1 MDRARKRI
9 YRKERRSPRWQKL
22 DKIFKKE
29 VKGAKSAFYKQTVAE
44 LKLKQPC
51 QGYSALKKITSFDQQ
66 KTEQTNVD
74 EISHLPDQ
82 QQAKIIA
89 ERFAS
94 IQNEYQPLQT
104 EDIKC
109 RNLR

>member
-1 MDRARKRI
+1 M
-9 YRKERRSPRWQKL
+9 
-22 DKIFKKE
+22 
-29 VKGAKSAFYKQTVAE
+29 AE
-44 LKLKQPC
+44 LKLKQPG
-51 QGYSALKKITSFDQQ
+51 QWYSALKKITSFDQQ

-82 QQAKIIA
+82 QQAEIIA

-104 EDIKC
+104 EDIKVPQFEVTDIPQFHPSQVWFAL
-109 RNLR
+109 LRLDAKKATVCCIFSGPINGHL